1 MAQINMSSIMS
12 KVKQYPKT
20 DVGKQRTQDTLKK
33 YRKSGISKTEAGAE
47 ILTKPLMA
55 RLANELIS
63 ILKITAQ
70 SYDLP
75 PSVLA
80 HFNSLTYMVEDLGND
95 MFQCYIYFSDDLSRE
110 SLETDENQGD
120 GINNIVALFNNG
132 YVASAPKY
140 GWWNGHSPTGN
151 AIQYA
156 TPGVTNN
163 YAYVVSRQWR
173 VTLGF
178 MQSAIEDF
186 YSKYRGK
193 YQMSLTLSDEY
204 EGHYN
209 GSLNGTISQI

>member
-1 MAQINMSSIMS
+1 MAQINMVSIMN
-12 KVKQYPKT
+12 KVKRFSSAEA
-20 DVGKQRTQDTLKK
+20 GKKRTQEVIQK
-33 YRKSGISKTEAGAE
+33 YRNTGKNQTEAGSE
-47 ILTKPLMA
+47 ILTKSIMA
-55 RLANELIS
+55 SLANELIDT
-63 ILKITAQ
+63 LKITAQ
-70 SYDLP
+70 GYDLP

-110 SLETDENQGD
+110 SLETDENQGE

-156 TPGVTNN
+156 TPGITNN
-163 YAYVVSRQWR
+163 YAYIVSKQWR
-173 VTLGF
+173 VSLGF